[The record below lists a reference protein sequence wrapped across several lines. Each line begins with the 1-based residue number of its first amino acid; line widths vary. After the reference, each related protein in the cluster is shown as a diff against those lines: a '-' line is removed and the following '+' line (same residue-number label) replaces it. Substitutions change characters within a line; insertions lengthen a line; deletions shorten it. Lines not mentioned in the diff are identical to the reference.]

1 MIKFIFAVTVKD
13 KPFYDQLLKLINK
26 LLIELEYFFFNSNKL
41 NWYNVFIKK
50 ELAYKVHNW
59 IIFNQIKTFIFI

>member
-26 LLIELEYFFFNSNKL
+26 LLIELEYFFFL
-41 NWYNVFIKK
+41 
-50 ELAYKVHNW
+50 L
-59 IIFNQIKTFIFI
+59 